1 MGTSNAGYKRGCYDG
16 YKKAQCNKLLNSKTK
31 QMKEEDAK
39 SLTEV
44 DNLHKRNKSE
54 LGIAGYLL
62 LCKFVLAVF
71 VQVKSIIGN
80 TILCDF
86 RIVRIW
92 NTKEDF
98 EAKLTNLV
106 LQFHTRK
113 QILNYIHESLDKFI
127 AAGELEKK
135 YRPLMEATYFMVC
148 KIVT

>member
-1 MGTSNAGYKRGCYDG
+1 ME
-16 YKKAQCNKLLNSKTK
+16 
-31 QMKEEDAK
+31 EEDAK

>member
-1 MGTSNAGYKRGCYDG
+1 METSNAGYKRGCYDD
-16 YKKAQCNKLLNSKTK
+16 YKKAQCNKLLNRKTK
-31 QMKEEDAK
+31 QMEEEDAK

-86 RIVRIW
+86 RIVRI
-92 NTKEDF
+92 
-98 EAKLTNLV
+98 
-106 LQFHTRK
+106 
-113 QILNYIHESLDKFI
+113 
-127 AAGELEKK
+127 
-135 YRPLMEATYFMVC
+135 
-148 KIVT
+148 